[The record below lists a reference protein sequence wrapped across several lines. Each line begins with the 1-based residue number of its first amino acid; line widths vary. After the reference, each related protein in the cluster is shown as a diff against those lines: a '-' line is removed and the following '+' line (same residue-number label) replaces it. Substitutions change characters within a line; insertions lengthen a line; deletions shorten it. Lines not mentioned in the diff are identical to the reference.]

1 MIAGR
6 RFPMHAGLASPP
18 AACGS
23 SERGS
28 VSCPRRPLRKRTVG
42 HAIRS
47 MLGLLMLALLLPA
60 APADAQNYPSKPIRM
75 IVPYPAGGVADV
87 SARIVAQKL
96 GESLG
101 QQVVIENRAGASG
114 TLGANAVAKAAPDGY
129 TLLLSPGDFVTMPSL
144 LPPMTFDPDKDLVPI
159 TMVSR
164 NPLLL
169 VANTG
174 AAFGNVR
181 ELLAAAKAS
190 PGNIAYS
197 TPGNGTINHLAG
209 EWFAIEG
216 GVKFLHVPY
225 RGGVASAN
233 GVAAGDVP
241 FGVVSP
247 SSGAALVDAGKV
259 KVIALTGAERPSFAP
274 ADWPT
279 LAESGLPV
287 DVVLWNGLFA
297 PAGTPPAIVNKLDQE
312 VGRILRDEGVRKL
325 LNAAGIEASAVSQAA
340 FVELIHNEAAR
351 YTRIIEKTGIRV
363 ER

>member
-1 MIAGR
+1 MAWKRFFMALLPSYRSVAMIAGR
-6 RFPMHAGLASPP
+6 RFPMHAGFALRP
-18 AACGS
+18 AACGGS
-23 SERGS
+23 SERS
-28 VSCPRRPLRKRTVG
+28 LRSCLRRPIRNGAFG
-42 HAIRS
+42 HAITS
-47 MLGLLMLALLLPA
+47 MLALLLLA
-60 APADAQNYPSKPIRM
+60 APALAQSYPTKPIRM

-129 TLLLSPGDFVTMPSL
+129 TLLLSPGDFVTMPPL
-144 LPPMTFDPDKDLVPI
+144 LPPLTFDPAKDLGPTPMVP
-159 TMVSR
+159 R

-190 PGNIAYS
+190 PGNLSYS

-225 RGGVASAN
+225 RVCVASAN
-233 GVAAGDVP
+233 GVAAG
-241 FGVVSP
+241 
-247 SSGAALVDAGKV
+247 
-259 KVIALTGAERPSFAP
+259 
-274 ADWPT
+274 
-279 LAESGLPV
+279 
-287 DVVLWNGLFA
+287 N
-297 PAGTPPAIVNKLDQE
+297 
-312 VGRILRDEGVRKL
+312 
-325 LNAAGIEASAVSQAA
+325 
-340 FVELIHNEAAR
+340 
-351 YTRIIEKTGIRV
+351 
-363 ER
+363 

>member
-6 RFPMHAGLASPP
+6 RFPMHAGLALPP
-18 AACGS
+18 AACGAAS
-23 SERGS
+23 DRSLR
-28 VSCPRRPLRKRTVG
+28 SCPRRPFRKGAIG
-42 HAIRS
+42 HAITS
-47 MLGLLMLALLLPA
+47 MLVLLLLA
-60 APADAQNYPSKPIRM
+60 APALAQTYPTKPIRM

-129 TLLLSPGDFVTMPSL
+129 TLLLSPGDFVTMPTL

-174 AAFGNVR
+174 AAFGNVK
-181 ELLAAAKAS
+181 ELLAAAKAN
-190 PGNIAYS
+190 PGHIAYS

-241 FGVVSP
+241 VAWSRRPPGRRSSMPERSRSSRSRAPSGRRVSHQPIGRHSPKAGYRSMSCFGTGCLRLRARRLQ
-247 SSGAALVDAGKV
+247 SSTSWTTRSVASCATKV
-259 KVIALTGAERPSFAP
+259 FA
-274 ADWPT
+274 
-279 LAESGLPV
+279 SC
-287 DVVLWNGLFA
+287 
-297 PAGTPPAIVNKLDQE
+297 
-312 VGRILRDEGVRKL
+312 
-325 LNAAGIEASAVSQAA
+325 
-340 FVELIHNEAAR
+340 
-351 YTRIIEKTGIRV
+351 
-363 ER
+363 

>member
-1 MIAGR
+1 MARYLG
-6 RFPMHAGLASPP
+6 
-18 AACGS
+18 
-23 SERGS
+23 
-28 VSCPRRPLRKRTVG
+28 
-42 HAIRS
+42 S
-47 MLGLLMLALLLPA
+47 MLRALAAGSLLFAASAL
-60 APADAQNYPSKPIRM
+60 AQNYPSKPIRM

-87 SARIVAQKL
+87 TARIVGQKL

-101 QQVVIENRAGASG
+101 QPVVIENRAGASG
-114 TLGANAVAKAAPDGY
+114 TLGANAVAKAPPDGY
-129 TLLLSPGDFVTMPSL
+129 TLLLTPGDFVTMPSL
-144 LPPMTFDPDKDLVPI
+144 MPPMPFDPNKDLVPI

-169 VANTG
+169 VANS
-174 AAFGNVR
+174 AAPFSNVK

-190 PGNIAYS
+190 PGTIGYS
-197 TPGNGTINHLAG
+197 SPGNGTINHLAG
-209 EWFAIEG
+209 EWFAIAG

-259 KVIALTGAERPSFAP
+259 KAIALTGIERPSFAP
-274 ADWPT
+274 AGWPT

-287 DVVLWNGLFA
+287 DVVLWTGLFA
-297 PAGTPPAIVNKLDQE
+297 PAGTPTAIVSRLEQE
-312 VGRILRDEGVRKL
+312 VGRILRDEGVRHL
-325 LNAAGIEASAVSQAA
+325 LNAAGIEASAIGQAS
-340 FVELIHNEAAR
+340 FVERIRSEAAR
-351 YTRIIEKTGIRV
+351 YVTIIEQTGIRV

>member
-6 RFPMHAGLASPP
+6 RFPMHAGLALVP
-18 AACGS
+18 AAC
-23 SERGS
+23 
-28 VSCPRRPLRKRTVG
+28 
-42 HAIRS
+42 AARS
-47 MLGLLMLALLLPA
+47 MLGPLVLVLLLLAGPA
-60 APADAQNYPSKPIRM
+60 SAQNYPSKPIRM

-96 GESLG
+96 GETLG

-129 TLLLSPGDFVTMPSL
+129 TLLLSPGDFVTMPTL

-174 AAFGNVR
+174 AAFSNVK
-181 ELLAAAKAS
+181 ELLAAAKAN

-197 TPGNGTINHLAG
+197 TPGNGTINQLAG

-274 ADWPT
+274 AEWPT
-279 LAESGLPV
+279 LAENGLPV

-297 PAGTPPAIVNKLDQE
+297 PAGTPPAIVDKLDQE

>member
-1 MIAGR
+1 MLIGTACRSLTIA
-6 RFPMHAGLASPP
+6 FAISLAS
-18 AACGS
+18 C
-23 SERGS
+23 
-28 VSCPRRPLRKRTVG
+28 T
-42 HAIRS
+42 
-47 MLGLLMLALLLPA
+47 LAQ
-60 APADAQNYPSKPIRM
+60 AQTYPVKPITV
-75 IVPYPAGGVADV
+75 IVPFAAGGPTDTVA
-87 SARIVAQKL
+87 RLVATAMAKDL
-96 GESLG
+96 GV
-101 QQVVIENRAGASG
+101 QVTVDNIGGAGG
-114 TLGANAVAKAAPDGY
+114 TLGSSRVAKAAPDGY
-129 TLLLSPGDFVTMPSL
+129 TLLLSPGDFVTMPTL

-174 AAFGNVR
+174 AAFGNVK
-181 ELLAAAKAS
+181 ELLAAAKAN
-190 PGNIAYS
+190 PGHIAYS

-279 LAESGLPV
+279 LAESGIPV

-325 LNAAGIEASAVSQAA
+325 LNAAGIEASAISQAA
-340 FVELIHNEAAR
+340 FVELIHKEAAR

>member
-6 RFPMHAGLASPP
+6 RFPMHAGLALPP

-23 SERGS
+23 SSDRS
-28 VSCPRRPLRKRTVG
+28 LRSCPRRPFRKGAIG
-42 HAIRS
+42 HAITS
-47 MLGLLMLALLLPA
+47 MLALLLLA
-60 APADAQNYPSKPIRM
+60 APALAQTYPTKPIRM

-129 TLLLSPGDFVTMPSL
+129 TLLLSPGDFVTMPTL

-174 AAFGNVR
+174 AAFGNVK
-181 ELLAAAKAS
+181 ELIAAAKAK
-190 PGNIAYS
+190 PGHIAYS
-197 TPGNGTINHLAG
+197 TPGNGSINHVTA

-247 SSGAALVDAGKV
+247 SSGTSLVDAGKV
-259 KVIALTGAERPSFAP
+259 KVIAVRGARV
-274 ADWPT
+274 T
-279 LAESGLPV
+279 
-287 DVVLWNGLFA
+287 VVR
-297 PAGTPPAIVNKLDQE
+297 AGH
-312 VGRILRDEGVRKL
+312 GRHSLK
-325 LNAAGIEASAVSQAA
+325 AA
-340 FVELIHNEAAR
+340 
-351 YTRIIEKTGIRV
+351 
-363 ER
+363 

>member
-6 RFPMHAGLASPP
+6 RFPVHAGLALPP

-23 SERGS
+23 SSGRS
-28 VSCPRRPLRKRTVG
+28 LRSCPRRPIREGAVG

-47 MLGLLMLALLLPA
+47 MLALLLLA
-60 APADAQNYPSKPIRM
+60 APALAQNYPTKPIRM

-96 GESLG
+96 GESVG

-129 TLLLSPGDFVTMPSL
+129 TLLLSPGDFVTMPTL

-181 ELLAAAKAS
+181 ELLAAAKAN
-190 PGNIAYS
+190 PGNVAYS

-325 LNAAGIEASAVSQAA
+325 LNAAGIEAAPISQAA
-340 FVELIHNEAAR
+340 FVERIHDEAAR
-351 YTRIIEKTGIRV
+351 YTRIIDKTGIRV